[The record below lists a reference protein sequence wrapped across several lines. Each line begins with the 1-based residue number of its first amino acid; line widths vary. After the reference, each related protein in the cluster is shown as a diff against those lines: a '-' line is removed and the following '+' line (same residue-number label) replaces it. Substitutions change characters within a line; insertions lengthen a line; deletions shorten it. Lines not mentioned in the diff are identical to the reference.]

1 MPTLT
6 DLDVCV
12 IREIAGAG
20 YRLLSGKALDGDL
33 PALRTACGSFNPAV
47 AAMAS
52 LIRDAFNGVPL
63 DETRRCDI
71 ATLGNILDYEA
82 AQNRRALAR
91 EAAKG
96 WSPYGKGGPR

>member
-6 DLDVCV
+6 DLDICL

-20 YRLLSGKALDGDL
+20 HRLLCGKALDSDL
-33 PALRTACGSFNPAV
+33 PALRTACGSLNSEV

-63 DETRRCDI
+63 DGLGRCDI
-71 ATLGNILDYEA
+71 ATLGNVLDFEA
-82 AQNRRALAR
+82 SQTRRMLAK
-91 EAAKG
+91 EASKN
-96 WSPYGKGGPR
+96 WSPDGRGDRA